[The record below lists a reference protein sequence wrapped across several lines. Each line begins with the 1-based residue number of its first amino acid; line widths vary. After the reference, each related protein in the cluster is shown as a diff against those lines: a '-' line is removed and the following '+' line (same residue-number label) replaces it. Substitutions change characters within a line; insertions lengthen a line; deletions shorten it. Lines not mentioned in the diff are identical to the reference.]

1 MLPCNH
7 QIWSLW
13 SPLQERTTLV
23 TIALAGMNVGTVVTM
38 PLTGLLTKYGFDGG
52 WASVF
57 YCFGKFCNT
66 CFYDELGNSFTEI
79 TMSPLQT
86 PQVIRFITEVFKK
99 FFKKNISTTET
110 CILLSLLQRFP

>member
-57 YCFGKFCNT
+57 YCFGKFRNAS
-66 CFYDELGNSFTEI
+66 FYDRLGNSFIETNMPSLE
-79 TMSPLQT
+79 T
-86 PQVIRFITEVFKK
+86 PQFVRFIIEK
-99 FFKKNISTTET
+99 F
-110 CILLSLLQRFP
+110 